1 MCWQLVTITI
11 TRLWKTLKRWDSWL
25 RGILLERL
33 KNKTSTLTTRP
44 TAGKEILIT
53 PQIIMVNYNVF
64 IMVIYNVFIIWLQ
77 SSQLLFSRR
86 VPTIRLWWNVWDQR
100 RQEHAQNFHLSSHF
114 ILQGIDRRIKTHWRH
129 IAYQMQ
135 MMTILC
141 YRADQRNIAFV
152 WSPSPSLWL
161 LWVLLGFPSSLFPQL
176 QSRTLLMKL
185 VLKPI

>member
-11 TRLWKTLKRWDSWL
+11 TRLKKTSKRWDSWL
-25 RGILLERL
+25 RGSLLEGL

-53 PQIIMVNYNVF
+53 PQIIMVNN
-64 IMVIYNVFIIWLQ
+64 NVFIIWLQ

-86 VPTIRLWWNVWDQR
+86 VPTIRLWWNVWNQWW
-100 RQEHAQNFHLSSHF
+100 QEHAQNFHLFSHF

-129 IAYQMQ
+129 IAYQM
-135 MMTILC
+135 MKILC

-161 LWVLLGFPSSLFPQL
+161 LWVLLGVLSSSFPQL